1 MRKLVFGLLALALF
15 IGTSGQSVAQK
26 KKKKADNAP
35 VTGKVFSVDTEK
47 GFIRLIVVSRNKKET
62 STTDPSFK
70 IDDDTKIIIQGK
82 DKKELTGT
90 DGLKEINKDDMAT
103 VVMDADFKVLSVT
116 VTPGGGGK
124 K

>member
-1 MRKLVFGLLALALF
+1 MRKLVFGLLALAIVL
-15 IGTSGQSVAQK
+15 IGTGESAAQK
-26 KKKKADNAP
+26 KKKAANAP
-35 VTGKVFSVDTEK
+35 VTGKVFAVDTEK
-47 GFIRLIVVSRNKKET
+47 GFIRLIVTSRNKKET

-82 DKKELTGT
+82 DKKELMGVE
-90 DGLKEINKDDMAT
+90 GLKEIKKDDMAT
-103 VVMDADFKVLSVT
+103 VVMDTDFKTISVT